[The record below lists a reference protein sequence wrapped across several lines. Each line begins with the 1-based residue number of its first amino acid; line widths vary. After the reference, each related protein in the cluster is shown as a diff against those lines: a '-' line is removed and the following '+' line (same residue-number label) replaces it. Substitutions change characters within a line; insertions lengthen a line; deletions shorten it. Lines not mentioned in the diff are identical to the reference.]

1 MSNNNNSNYNDFP
14 KHAWFSQKAK
24 IYNKIKPKSPNI
36 KETYISHIYLDQNG
50 QEIEVT
56 AVGHQK
62 DFKYKWD
69 DKIYMGKVTQWVRN
83 INAREMRGI

>member
-24 IYNKIKPKSPNI
+24 KYNSIKPIFPDNKN
-36 KETYISHIYLDQNG
+36 TAISHIYLDQNG

-56 AVGHQK
+56 SVGYK
-62 DFKYKWD
+62 KNFKYLWN

-83 INAREMRGI
+83 INRY